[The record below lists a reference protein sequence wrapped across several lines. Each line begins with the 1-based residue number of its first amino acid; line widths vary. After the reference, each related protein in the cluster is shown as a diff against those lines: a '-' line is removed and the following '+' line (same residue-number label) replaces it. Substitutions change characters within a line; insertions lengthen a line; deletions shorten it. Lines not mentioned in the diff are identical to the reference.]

1 MPSRLCEGY
10 RFLFS
15 PQSVFESKSTDSHLD
30 LTAGDGEGG
39 AGGEAGDDGLGDE
52 VDEEA
57 EPEEVAADEDDDRH
71 DKEEE
76 NKLTKETAQRN
87 KPEVAA
93 DEDDDPREE
102 GQQWSVVDSIRLNF
116 KSDKLKQKFKLLKKY

>member
-10 RFLFS
+10 GQAFKSFLYS
-15 PQSVFESKSTDSHLD
+15 PRSVFEPKSPDSHLD
-30 LTAGDGEGG
+30 LAAGDGEGG

-52 VDEEA
+52 VNEEA
-57 EPEEVAADEDDDRH
+57 E
-71 DKEEE
+71 
-76 NKLTKETAQRN
+76 
-87 KPEVAA
+87 PEVAA

-116 KSDKLKQKFKLLKKY
+116 ISEKLR